1 MKWKSESL
9 FLFWTDTCCL
19 HEQSVETFLSCCD
32 NIMPQI
38 HCTFCTKSVVLVA
51 YYAGDP
57 LHILYEVCGFGR
69 KEISSCVCSWSIFDS
84 PYKTL
89 CHYHWWLNSLL
100 LRLMYSLYVGDCLSL
115 FSIVPVNLWVYS
127 TVCVHVRPFPVW
139 NIVHI
144 QANGA
149 RNVNNTWKQKV
160 HLIAWQIVRHKA
172 NERYDAYY

>member
-38 HCTFCTKSVVLVA
+38 HCTFFTKSVVLVA
-51 YYAGDP
+51 YYAADP

-69 KEISSCVCSWSIFDS
+69 KEISSCVCSWLIFDS

-100 LRLMYSLYVGDCLSL
+100 LRLMYSL
-115 FSIVPVNLWVYS
+115 
-127 TVCVHVRPFPVW
+127 HVRQSFVVFNCYGQSLRLLNSMCACKTISRMKYCTTFRQTVPEKSTTRG
-139 NIVHI
+139 N
-144 QANGA
+144 
-149 RNVNNTWKQKV
+149 R
-160 HLIAWQIVRHKA
+160 
-172 NERYDAYY
+172 RYISLPDR